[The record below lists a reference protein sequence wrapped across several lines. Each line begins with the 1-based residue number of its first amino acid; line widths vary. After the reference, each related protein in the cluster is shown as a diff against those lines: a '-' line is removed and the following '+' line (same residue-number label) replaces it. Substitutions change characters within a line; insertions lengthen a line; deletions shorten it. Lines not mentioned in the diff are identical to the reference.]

1 MVVELIEHG
10 LADVPIV
17 RLPADNNPV
26 QILIFPVVVVPQK
39 ETFEVAA
46 WPL

>member
-17 RLPADNNPV
+17 KLPADNNPV
-26 QILIFPVVVVPQK
+26 PILTLPVVVVPQI
-39 ETFEVAA
+39 ETPEVAA
-46 WPL
+46 